1 MAEDWVSLPF
11 RTTPPHTVDYID
23 GILSSYT
30 TRCKYRNR
38 KAGMALDI
46 SKAELQQ
53 MQEVAAKV
61 ERGSPCLSSRAQ
73 SDIWILTVR
82 GLGGIL

>member
-1 MAEDWVSLPF
+1 
-11 RTTPPHTVDYID
+11 
-23 GILSSYT
+23 
-30 TRCKYRNR
+30 
-38 KAGMALDI
+38 MALDI

-73 SDIWILTVR
+73 SDMWILTVR
-82 GLGGIL
+82 GRGGIL

>member
-1 MAEDWVSLPF
+1 MAEHRVTLPS
-11 RTTPPHTVDYID
+11 RTRPPHTVDYID